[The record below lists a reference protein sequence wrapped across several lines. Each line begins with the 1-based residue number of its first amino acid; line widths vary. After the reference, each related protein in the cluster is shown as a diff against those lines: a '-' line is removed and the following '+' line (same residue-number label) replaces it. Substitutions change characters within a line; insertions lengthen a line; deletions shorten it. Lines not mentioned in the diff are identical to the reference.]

1 MYFKIIKNLG
11 NEVMSADFK
20 TIDDFDI
27 RCKRVLVRIDIN
39 SPVDPNTGIILDD
52 SRIKGHVETIEE
64 LSKKGAKVILLAH
77 QSRPGKSDFTT
88 LRQHADRLTQ
98 ILGIE
103 VKYVDG
109 IFSIDAINAIEN
121 LIDGDILLLENVRF
135 FSEESLSRSPEEQSK
150 TLFVSTLT
158 PYIDIFIN
166 DAFATAHRSH
176 LSLVGFTKVV
186 PSAAGRVMEKEVRI
200 ITQAIENSERPCVFV
215 LGGVKADD
223 SIEVIENVLKNKTAD
238 SVLTTGLVANIFLK
252 GAGVDIA
259 EINENFIKSKDYYYL
274 VDKAKEL
281 IEKYGDKIIYPE
293 DVAVEDNG
301 NRLDVDINNI
311 PNKPIFDVG
320 VKTIKKYEDTIKN
333 AKTIFANGPAGV
345 FEDSKFSAGTDDILN
360 AIADSPAFTVVGGGH
375 IGAAAVAMGLD
386 DKIEHISSGGGA
398 SISLLAGKKL
408 AAVEALKDA
417 K

>member
-1 MYFKIIKNLG
+1 
-11 NEVMSADFK
+11 VVDFK
-20 TIDDFDI
+20 TIDDFDVKG
-27 RCKRVLVRIDIN
+27 KRVLVRIDIN

-52 SRIKGHVETIEE
+52 SRIRGHIETIEE
-64 LSKKGAKVILLAH
+64 LSNKGARVVLLAH

-98 ILGIE
+98 ILGIDVE
-103 VKYVDG
+103 YVDS
-109 IFSIDAINAIEN
+109 IFSTDAIVAIEN

-135 FSEESLSRSPEEQSK
+135 FSEESLNRSPEKHSK
-150 TLFVSTLT
+150 SVLVDSLL

-186 PSAAGRVMEKEVRI
+186 SSAAGRVMEKEVRI
-200 ITQAIENSERPCVFV
+200 ITHAIENAEKPCVFV

-223 SIEVIENVLKNKTAD
+223 SIEVIENVLRNKTAD
-238 SVLTTGLVANIFLK
+238 MVLTTGLVGNIFLK
-252 GAGVDIA
+252 GAGVKIG
-259 EINENFIKSKDYYYL
+259 EVNENFIKNKDYYYL
-274 VDKAKEL
+274 ADKAKEL
-281 IEKYGDKIIYPE
+281 IKDYGDKILYPE
-293 DVAVEDNG
+293 DVAVENDG

-311 PNKPIFDVG
+311 PNRSIFDVG
-320 VKTIKKYEDTIKN
+320 IKTIEKYMGIIKS

-345 FEDSKFSAGTDDILN
+345 FEDPNFSIGTDEILN
-360 AIADSPAFTVVGGGH
+360 AIADSHAFTVIGGGH

-386 DKIEHISSGGGA
+386 RKLEHISSGGGA

-408 AAVEALKDA
+408 VAVEALKNA

>member
-1 MYFKIIKNLG
+1 MIKNLG

-27 RCKRVLVRIDIN
+27 RGKRVLVRIDIN

-64 LSKKGAKVILLAH
+64 LSNKGAKVILLAH

-98 ILGIE
+98 ILDIE
-103 VKYVDG
+103 VEYVDG
-109 IFSIDAINAIEN
+109 IFSADAINAIEN
-121 LIDGDILLLENVRF
+121 LINGDILLLENVRF
-135 FSEESLSRSPEEQSK
+135 FSEESLNRSPEEQSK
-150 TLFVSTLT
+150 TLLVSTLT

-200 ITQAIENSERPCVFV
+200 ITQAIENAERPCIFV

-223 SIEVIENVLKNKTAD
+223 SIEVIENVLKNKTSD

-252 GAGVDIA
+252 GADVDIA

-301 NRLDVDINNI
+301 NRLDVDTNNI

-320 VKTIKKYEDTIKN
+320 VKTIKKYGDIIKN

-398 SISLLAGKKL
+398 SISLLAGRKL
-408 AAVEALKDA
+408 AAVEALKYA